1 MKFTFSLAAILIL
14 SACSLPTPQTSQPF
28 DNAQDRPPQP
38 SQETE
43 SEGEAPAEEQVME
56 PESLT
61 GSLLPE
67 RLLSSGLLELG
78 NRDAAHSMLLI
89 TEHHCNYCRDFLTEY
104 MPMLEKQFLEAGTLR
119 LAIAILPLKKYT
131 GSKEMSS
138 ALYCAGKQNAG
149 LGMHRLLFERTGSD
163 RASLLSYAK
172 ELKLDEK
179 IFGDCLGSEKTTTVI
194 EEQQSW
200 LRSLGVNLVPT
211 YFIDGKQYTG
221 LPYAADLEGQ
231 IREAMEK

>member
-1 MKFTFSLAAILIL
+1 MVRIIVLPALIFL
-14 SACSLPTPQTSQPF
+14 TACNFLQSNQPTSKQANQQTGIVLEVESDGELP
-28 DNAQDRPPQP
+28 AG
-38 SQETE
+38 ETL
-43 SEGEAPAEEQVME
+43 ME

-104 MPMLEKQFLEAGTLR
+104 MPMLEKQFMESGTLR
-119 LAIAILPLKKYT
+119 LTIAILPLKKYA

-149 LGMHRLLFERTGSD
+149 LPMHRLLFERTGSD
-163 RASLLSYAK
+163 QKSLLSYAK

-179 IFGDCLGSEKTTTVI
+179 IFGDCLGSEETAGVI

-231 IREAMEK
+231 IWEAMVK

>member
-1 MKFTFSLAAILIL
+1 MTRISFAIGLLAVLFL
-14 SACSLPTPQTSQPF
+14 SACVPVSPQPSQTSQP
-28 DNAQDRPPQP
+28 PQP
-38 SQETE
+38 TQETE
-43 SEGEAPAEEQVME
+43 SDGESPAGEQAVE

-78 NRDAAHSMLLI
+78 NRDSAHSMLLI
-89 TEHHCNYCRDFLTEY
+89 TEHHCNYCRDFLTEH
-104 MPMLEKQFLEAGTLR
+104 MPMLEKQFLETGTLR
-119 LAIAILPLKKYT
+119 LTIAILPLKKYA

-149 LGMHRLLFERTGSD
+149 LPMHRLLFERTGSD

-179 IFGDCLGSEKTTTVI
+179 IFGDCLGSEETVAVI

-211 YFIDGKQYTG
+211 YFIDGKQYAG

-231 IREAMEK
+231 IREATEK

>member
-1 MKFTFSLAAILIL
+1 MQKRIIFLAAVFLL
-14 SACSLPTPQTSQPF
+14 NACSVPAPSNSNQQPVTRNQQTLP
-28 DNAQDRPPQP
+28 
-38 SQETE
+38 ETE
-43 SEGEAPAEEQVME
+43 SDGESPAEETTME

-89 TEHHCNYCRDFLTEY
+89 TEHHCNYCRDFLTEH
-104 MPMLEKQFLEAGTLR
+104 MPMLEKQFLETGTLR
-119 LAIAILPLKKYT
+119 LTIAILPLKKYA
-131 GSKEMSS
+131 GSTEMSA
-138 ALYCAGKQNAG
+138 ALFCAGKQNAG
-149 LGMHRLLFERTGSD
+149 LPMHRLLFERTGSD

-179 IFGDCLGSEKTTTVI
+179 IFADCLGSEETAAVI

-231 IREAMEK
+231 IRSHLLP